1 MFRTVCASVQKPAS
15 LKGPLVSHSPWYV
28 CTCRA
33 SRLDL
38 RPIRPHG
45 DEFNPIFESICLS
58 LRRAGRVRAMVS
70 QGQAAQSET
79 KVSAASRVRASG
91 SGQAFGGMFNRSKS
105 ELSIVQTIQLLKSR
119 GLNVALDSSQLPAWY
134 MIDSRTSKHISKWDF
149 TLVIALVVVALLTP
163 FEVAFLPPAQ
173 AIDWLFW
180 VNRVLDLV
188 FTMDMVVICFRIV
201 AVTSHVEG
209 MRWIVKP
216 KELFARYYKS
226 GWFFVDLF
234 TLIVS
239 LMDVVTPL
247 LKPEDAS
254 VIRKFKVCAP
264 HPHPPAQHL
273 RPNSTTCMPSSRF
286 SHPIKLRQH
295 PSQHARHPPHPSRRR
310 CCAFCGRYAW
320 RGSPSSSLR
329 RAFSRSWR
337 RSC

>member
-1 MFRTVCASVQKPAS
+1 
-15 LKGPLVSHSPWYV
+15 
-28 CTCRA
+28 
-33 SRLDL
+33 
-38 RPIRPHG
+38 
-45 DEFNPIFESICLS
+45 
-58 LRRAGRVRAMVS
+58 MVS

-91 SGQAFGGMFNRSKS
+91 SGQAFRGMFNRSKS
-105 ELSIVQTIQLLKSR
+105 ELSIVQTMQLLKSR

-247 LKPEDAS
+247 LNPEDAS

-264 HPHPPAQHL
+264 HPHPPAQPPPPQLDYMHA
-273 RPNSTTCMPSSRF
+273 
-286 SHPIKLRQH
+286 KLRVLPPRQAAPAPLSARTAPTPPTSAQVLRVLRAVRLARLAKLLSASRVLQELETQLLIGYGTIMLIKVAVQMVVYCH
-295 PSQHARHPPHPSRRR
+295 WFACLWALQTQLSETSLTKPSPRRL
-310 CCAFCGRYAW
+310 
-320 RGSPSSSLR
+320 P
-329 RAFSRSWR
+329 
-337 RSC
+337 